1 MLYFAKNTGME
12 QKQKECKL
20 GKTKAAQKEAPEKK
34 YNPTW
39 EAAMRTQGC
48 IKINDPSFEI

>member
-1 MLYFAKNTGME
+1 MLYFAKNKGME
-12 QKQKECKL
+12 QKQKECKSV
-20 GKTKAAQKEAPEKK
+20 KVKAAPKEASGKK
-34 YNPTW
+34 FNPTW